1 MITVEELISVV
12 HRYTDPIRITVVMG
26 DARFNYPEAKRMRNF
41 ELVHCFRGDTQEEER
56 LLKYYKNCPVWNLT
70 VWGDGFFNSEKGKQL
85 LFGIEARCYYKDI
98 REGYLAEKADLKKAT
113 QREYRKKRKEETE
126 NE

>member
-12 HRYTDPIRITVVMG
+12 HRYTDPIRITVVME
-26 DARFNYPEAKRMRNF
+26 DAWLNYPEAKGMRNF

-70 VWGDGFFNSEKGKQL
+70 VRGDGFFYSDKGKQL

-98 REGYLAEKADLKKAT
+98 REGYLAEKADLKKAR
-113 QREYRKKRKEETE
+113 QREYRKKRKGETE

>member
-12 HRYTDPIRITVVMG
+12 HKYTDPIRITVVME
-26 DARFNYPEAKRMRNF
+26 DAWLTYPEAKRMRNF
-41 ELVHCFRGDTQEEER
+41 ELVHCFSGDMQEEER

-70 VWGDGFFNSEKGKQL
+70 VWGDGFFYSDNGKQL

-98 REGYLAEKADLKKAT
+98 REGYLAEKADLEKAR
-113 QREYRKKRKEETE
+113 QREYRKKRKGETE

>member
-26 DARFNYPEAKRMRNF
+26 DARFNYPEAKRMHNF

-85 LFGIEARCYYKDI
+85 LFGIEAHCYYKDI
-98 REGYLAEKADLKKAT
+98 REGYLAEKADLKKAR
-113 QREYRKKRKEETE
+113 QREYRKKRKGETE

>member
-12 HRYTDPIRITVVMG
+12 HRYTDPIRITVVME
-26 DARFNYPEAKRMRNF
+26 DAWLNYPEAKGMHNF

-70 VWGDGFFNSEKGKQL
+70 VWGDGFFSSEKGKQL

-98 REGYLAEKADLKKAT
+98 REGYLAEKADLKKAR
-113 QREYRKKRKEETE
+113 QREYRKKRKGETE